1 MARRANLVIVLA
13 SDSSLHERWIAGGPR
28 SFDMLVLYT
37 GNQPGR
43 FATGIEHYGQAK
55 GDRWPVHEALFARDG
70 RMILEYDRIALVAD
84 DVDAKVQS
92 WNTLFGMADW
102 YALDL
107 AQPAATGYAAWE
119 GQAQQPGCLL
129 RYTSFVES
137 TAPVFSRRALER
149 VLPTFAK
156 STSGLDLPLAWSRL
170 LPWPEYKCAIVD
182 TVVAARTRP
191 APKGTFDIREHA
203 RLRES
208 QEK

>member
-1 MARRANLVIVLA
+1 MMRRPNLVIVHA
-13 SDSSLHERWIAGGPR
+13 SESSLHERWIAGGPR
-28 SFDMLVLYT
+28 NFDMLVLY
-37 GNQPGR
+37 GGDVPGR
-43 FATGIEHYGQAK
+43 FASGVEHYRIAK
-55 GDRWPVHEALFARDG
+55 GPRWPVHEALFARDG
-70 RMILEYDRIALVAD
+70 RWILEYERVALVSD
-84 DVDAKVQS
+84 DVDARLPS

-119 GQAQQPGCLL
+119 GQAAQPGCLL

-149 VLPTFAK
+149 VRPTFAEGA
-156 STSGLDLPLAWSRL
+156 SGADLPLAWSRL
-170 LPWPEYKCAIVD
+170 LPWPEYRCAIVD